1 MASHGQPSRKHPS
14 GPLLRHFLQPIQRMG
29 STAMRPKGALSSSST
44 QNMQSS
50 TGQYST
56 QAGEPAQPVQ
66 HSVMTA
72 SSLGFFLRAVMRPFE
87 RGSIFSSSGTI
98 PGVFVT
104 SDPVA
109 IEGNYIP
116 GGEVFNLDL
125 SAAFQPL
132 KSMRRSQSS
141 LRDLGLISQFTPR

>member
-1 MASHGQPSRKHPS
+1 
-14 GPLLRHFLQPIQRMG
+14 
-29 STAMRPKGALSSSST
+29 
-44 QNMQSS
+44 MQSS

-56 QAGEPAQPVQ
+56 QAGAPAHPVQ

-72 SSLGFFLRAVMRPFE
+72 SSLGFFLRAVVRPFE

-116 GGEVFNLDL
+116 GGGVFNLDL

-132 KSMRRSQSS
+132 TSMRRSQPS
-141 LRDLGLISQFTPR
+141 LRDSR

>member
-1 MASHGQPSRKHPS
+1 
-14 GPLLRHFLQPIQRMG
+14 
-29 STAMRPKGALSSSST
+29 
-44 QNMQSS
+44 MQSS

-109 IEGNYIP
+109 IEGNYIL
-116 GGEVFNLDL
+116 GSGVFKRD
-125 SAAFQPL
+125 SRAFQPL

-141 LRDLGLISQFTPR
+141 LRDSDHLLPLFPALKRWASIGRPFGTSRASSRARGG